1 MPSLLVKNIYRT
13 ASAALLTLS
22 LGASCGMGV
31 YQPSDFVRARSVP
44 YPERALAQ
52 ALLDVGAGE
61 IGTALNKLESLLN
74 KTPNFRLAQLV
85 KGDLLLA
92 RTQPIETVGNTGSAT
107 AEQLAAL
114 RQEALARLTRYHLQ
128 SPGDRVPRNLLQMPE
143 EYRHAIIVDSA
154 ASTLYV
160 FENHKGVPR
169 YVADYYVTVGKNG
182 IDKRKEGD
190 KRTPI
195 GVYYSNGPLPKQRLT
210 DFYGRGAYPI
220 DYPNEWD
227 RREGRGGHGI
237 WLHGVPRDTYSRP
250 PRASDGCV
258 VLTNEDLEALSRRLD
273 LGETPVIISDR
284 IDWVTLPQLGELRA
298 RMYENIEA
306 WRRDWESRNVDAYL
320 KHYSPSFEAGKV
332 SLDEFAAQKRRVNSG
347 KDWIRV
353 RLGDVSMFLYPG
365 RDDLAVVNFKQYYSS
380 NNLANEM
387 KKRQYW
393 MKEGPRWRIVYEGG
407 A

>member
-1 MPSLLVKNIYRT
+1 
-13 ASAALLTLS
+13 
-22 LGASCGMGV
+22 MGV
-31 YQPSDFVRARSVP
+31 YQPSDFTRARSVP
-44 YPERALAQ
+44 YAEKAFAQ
-52 ALLDVGAGE
+52 ALIDVGAGE
-61 IGTALNKLESLLN
+61 MGKALSQLDSLLN

-92 RTQPIETVGNTGSAT
+92 RTRPIETVGNSGTGT
-107 AEQLAAL
+107 AEQLTAL

-128 SPGDRVPRNLLQMPE
+128 SPGDRVPRYLLQMPA
-143 EYRHAIIVDSA
+143 EYQHAIIVDSS

-160 FENHKGVPR
+160 FENHKGAPR

-195 GVYYSNGPLPKQRLT
+195 GVYFSNGPLPKKRLT

-220 DYPNEWD
+220 NYPNEWD

-237 WLHGVPRDTYSRP
+237 WVHGVPRDTYSRP

-258 VLTNEDLEALSRRLD
+258 VLTNEDLETLSRQLD
-273 LGETPVIISDR
+273 LGETPIIITDR
-284 IDWVTLPQLGELRA
+284 IDWVTLPKLNEMRA
-298 RMYENIEA
+298 GMYESIET
-306 WRRDWESRNVDAYL
+306 WRRDWESRDVNAYL
-320 KHYSPSFEAGKV
+320 KHYSPRFESGRT
-332 SLDEFAAQKRRVNSG
+332 SLQEFAAQKRRVNSD
-347 KDWIRV
+347 KEWIRV
-353 RLGDVSMFLYPG
+353 RLGEVSVFMYPG
-365 RDDLAVVNFKQYYSS
+365 RDDLAMVSFKQYYSS

-393 MKEGPRWRIVYEGG
+393 MKEDNRWRIVYEGG